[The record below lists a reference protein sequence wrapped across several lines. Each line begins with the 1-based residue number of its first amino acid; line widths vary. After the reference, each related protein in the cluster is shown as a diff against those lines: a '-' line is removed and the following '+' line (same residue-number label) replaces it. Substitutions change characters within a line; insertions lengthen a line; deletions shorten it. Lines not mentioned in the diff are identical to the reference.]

1 MKFENF
7 FFQNVKKLE
16 DIYIKISDRFSDD
29 FIIRPI
35 TEENNF
41 FIKKNCLK
49 NANGDI
55 DFDDY
60 ILSLVCESVVFP
72 DLKNEALQNSYSVI
86 GEKNL
91 IKAMLTAGEFS
102 FLLSKV
108 ESVSGF
114 LNNIEEVSN
123 QLKN

>member
-1 MKFENF
+1 MKFESF

-16 DIYIKISDRFSDD
+16 DLSIKISDRFSDN

-35 TEENNF
+35 TEEKNF
-41 FIKKNCLK
+41 LIKKNCLK

-55 DFDDY
+55 DSDDY
-60 ILSLVCESVVFP
+60 ILSLVCESIVFP

-108 ESVSGF
+108 ESISGF